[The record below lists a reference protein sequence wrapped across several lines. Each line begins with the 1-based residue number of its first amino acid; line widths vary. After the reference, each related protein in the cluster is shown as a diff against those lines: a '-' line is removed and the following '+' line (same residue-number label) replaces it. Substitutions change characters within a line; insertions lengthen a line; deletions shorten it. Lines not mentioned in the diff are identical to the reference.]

1 MNKYNILKNSK
12 RVHHSFKV
20 GDKLIL
26 TNIYALKYKYKY
38 NGPYEIMQCWTN
50 ITFTLQGGA
59 IKIKHDLCC
68 IKPYTSDT
76 NVNDIISEN

>member
-50 ITFTLQGGA
+50 ITFTLQYGPKNIRYDLHW
-59 IKIKHDLCC
+59 IKTYK
-68 IKPYTSDT
+68 SDT
-76 NVNDIISEN
+76 SV